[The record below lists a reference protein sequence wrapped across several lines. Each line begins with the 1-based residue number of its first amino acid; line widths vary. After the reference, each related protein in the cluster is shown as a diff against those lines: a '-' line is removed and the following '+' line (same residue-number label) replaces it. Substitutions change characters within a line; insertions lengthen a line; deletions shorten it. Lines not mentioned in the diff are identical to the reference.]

1 MPEPNRSPWQIQPG
15 LGGWPFWSLVE
26 QRVTV
31 ILECEACHHEARWTP
46 AEIDRRSRKVRS
58 KNFGWIARKL
68 RCSKC
73 RSEWVKVSL
82 APGCHLAK

>member
-1 MPEPNRSPWQIQPG
+1 MPEPNRPPWQIQG
-15 LGGWPFWSLVE
+15 DLGGWPFWSLVE

-46 AEIDRRSRKVRS
+46 AEIDRRSKKVRS

-73 RSEWVKVSL
+73 RSEWVRISL
-82 APGCHLAK
+82 APGCFLVK